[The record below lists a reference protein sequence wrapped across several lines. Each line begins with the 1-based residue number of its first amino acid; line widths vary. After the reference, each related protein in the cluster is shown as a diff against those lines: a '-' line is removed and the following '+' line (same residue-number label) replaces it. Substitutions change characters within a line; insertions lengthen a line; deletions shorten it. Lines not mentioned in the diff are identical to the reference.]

1 MGGGVSKILL
11 FSLFI
16 ISITSRI
23 VWATNTD
30 CFEEAGV
37 DAGID
42 PDLLRV
48 IAWHESGLNTHVEG
62 DNALAGF
69 KPGWGIGLM
78 QIDTQH
84 LSYLAR
90 YGINRQN
97 LKTDICLN
105 IYTGAYFL
113 AVALNKTG
121 NVWGAVGAYNAGF
134 RDISLQE
141 SRRRKYAGKIRTLYK
156 EYKSFKQ
163 QPGM

>member
-1 MGGGVSKILL
+1 MLRILL
-11 FSLFI
+11 LFI
-16 ISITSRI
+16 FSCNI
-23 VWATNTD
+23 AQAEALD
-30 CFEEAGV
+30 CFELAGR
-37 DAGID
+37 DARID

-62 DNALAGF
+62 DNTLAGF

-84 LSYLAR
+84 LNYLSR

-121 NVWGAVGAYNAGF
+121 NIWGAVGAYNAGF
-134 RDISLQE
+134 RDIPLQE
-141 SRRRKYAGKIRTLYK
+141 SRRRKYAGKIRALYK

-163 QPGM
+163 